1 MKSCHFF
8 RFSRSE
14 ERGVRSEI
22 TCKLLMVV
30 LLIVQCSMLNVAKAQ
45 TEPEAFY
52 IYRNDGDFDGFFYDR
67 VVRMNFS
74 KVGIDSV
81 EYDYYVVQ
89 EIETPDSIYRIPLAA
104 IDSIG
109 FQQPEI
115 RFSPKLKNMDELGIT
130 PYVTEAGTR
139 LGISK
144 SIPSDLLPKVGDVVA
159 GFNSDI
165 YPQEMASGWDEN
177 NIHNYVV
184 KIASTSEPLPWY
196 HEDDNSY
203 YFVVESIDDLSDVFD
218 QYITVEDIVV
228 DDQGRALRR
237 IAGCHSNG
245 MPRRAD
251 SGSSDLNL
259 INIDGTIT
267 RSWNPSSDIS
277 IDLSA
282 EMSLKVGMHVAY
294 NISWRRAYVKLSRD
308 MSLSVKPSIGFAVSK
323 NFEFQV
329 GDLAKFLKAIPFPAS
344 FPIFQTAP
352 LPDWFIRGGGTLEAR
367 VTFPK
372 MKFGMGESIIVDTDL
387 PYFPVRYELY
397 KNVDEETT
405 PDGIV
410 DTGNTSLKL
419 FGYFQTGLKFK
430 ANVETA
436 SWLQSILA
444 ASIELDL
451 YCGPRVDAGVFDIFV
466 DHTEGKPG
474 VNYGEIKVKKL
485 AIDLEAKASAALMWR
500 DPEEKTFFSTEWAF
514 GYDTL
519 YSLPKFTELCADY
532 SEGNGIDASAHI
544 PNKTFLPYR
553 VGLGMYNTM
562 FPYDEG
568 LTDEQKKP
576 HEVLYADGTCFMG
589 YGPKEVTANFS
600 TEGLRTGTLYILPVM
615 RFMDS
620 YWPADSWNGK
630 DGTAGSEVH
639 IPHVLKLATTS
650 ISAPAK
656 GGTYDIS
663 FTYSGNYIHVDVYNN
678 DSDIP
683 GVYEYSL
690 EGDYDPY
697 SWYYSERTGKITI
710 SIPPNKSNVSH
721 QGRLRVSTDDY
732 KYNQETIIT
741 VSQAAG
747 PYENE

>member
-1 MKSCHFF
+1 MKTTHS
-8 RFSRSE
+8 
-14 ERGVRSEI
+14 VY
-22 TCKLLMVV
+22 KYV
-30 LLIVQCSMLNVAKAQ
+30 LALIIAMTATQQLQAQ
-45 TEPEAFY
+45 DAFY

-67 VVRMNFS
+67 IVRMGYS
-74 KVGIDSV
+74 KIDLEGEEHDV
-81 EYDYYVVQ
+81 YVVQ
-89 EIETPDSIYRIPLAA
+89 EIETSDSLYRIPLAA

-130 PYVTEAGTR
+130 PYVTEAGSR

-144 SIPSDLLPKVGDVVA
+144 SIPKGLLPNVGDVVA

-165 YPQEMASGWDEN
+165 YPQNTASGWDEN
-177 NIHNYVV
+177 NIHSYVV
-184 KIASTSEPLPWY
+184 KITGTSEPLPWY

-203 YFVVESIDDLSDVFD
+203 YFTVANIEDLSEVFD

-228 DDQGRALRR
+228 DDQGRAIRR
-237 IAGCHSNG
+237 IAGCDFNG

-251 SGSSDLNL
+251 SGSSSLNL
-259 INIDGTIT
+259 IDIEGTIT

-282 EMSLKVGMHVAY
+282 EMGLKVGLHVAY

-308 MSLSVKPSIGFAVSK
+308 MTLSAKPSIGFAVSK

-367 VTFPK
+367 FTLPK
-372 MKFGMGESIIVDTDL
+372 MEFGFGESIIVDTDL
-387 PYFPVRYELY
+387 PYFPVRYNMY
-397 KNVDEETT
+397 KTVEEKKTE
-405 PDGIV
+405 DGIV
-410 DTGNTSLKL
+410 DVGTAQLKL
-419 FGYFQTGLKFK
+419 GGYFQTGLKFS

-436 SWLQSILA
+436 SWLSKILS
-444 ASIELDL
+444 ASISLDL
-451 YCGPRVDAGVFDIFV
+451 YCGPRIDAEAFNIFNTNDENGV
-466 DHTEGKPG
+466 G

-485 AIDLEAKASAALMWR
+485 AVDLEAKASAALMWR
-500 DPEEKTFFSTEWAF
+500 DPDEKTFFSTEWAF
-514 GYDTL
+514 GCDTL
-519 YSLPKFTELCADY
+519 YSIPHFKHLEASY
-532 SEGNGIDASAHI
+532 SEGNGIDASVEI

-553 VGLGMYNTM
+553 VGLGMYNT
-562 FPYDEG
+562 FYIYDEN
-568 LTDEQKKP
+568 LTEAQKKP
-576 HEVLYADGTCFMG
+576 HEIQYAEGTCFMG
-589 YGPKEVTANFS
+589 YGPKQATAHFS
-600 TEGLRTGTLYILPVM
+600 TEGLRTGTLYVTPVQ

-620 YWPADSWNGK
+620 YWPAVSWNGNTT
-630 DGTAGSEVH
+630 GEIH
-639 IPHVLKLATTS
+639 IPHVLKLSTTS

-656 GGTYDIS
+656 GGTYTITY
-663 FTYSGNYIHVDVYNN
+663 TYSGDNIGVDLYSY
-678 DSDIP
+678 DEDIP
-683 GVYEYSL
+683 GTFEYTQP

-710 SIPPNKSNVSH
+710 NIPPNKSDQSH
-721 QGRLRVSTDDY
+721 YGRLRVWTDDY
-732 KYNQETIIT
+732 KYNQELIIS

-747 PYENE
+747 PYIEE